1 VVAWILYIQFET
13 TFEAAMDYFA
23 KRRTGPKAKKTQGV
37 GGASQRRYI
46 EYFSKAM
53 RYGGYRDN
61 KLRLMKVRLHT
72 CPHMDV
78 DKGCDP
84 WITIE
89 QGGSEQQGGKVIF
102 KSTDSEA
109 AAPEALQIQHMQKHD
124 MFRDFDIGIQVVGDL
139 RITLYDNDTMPPRDE
154 VACYVWLHT
163 GFVTSNPGAPGVD
176 SLDTLCGLPRFLSD
190 GECHDLNLPR
200 GSFSLKMRKHEI
212 DMAWSDKR
220 CRVFDTHFVME
231 FFFEKAPSDK
241 QAFELEGLKGTLAA
255 RNSSKDAATCSFPT
269 SQLGV
274 WKPFPTANLR
284 TRERTSRQK
293 GLNAA
298 TYQVSSEA
306 FTIQMSE
313 QEDSEFSLVPL
324 EENLCIDSG
333 PPVQHKEVQLHSLQL
348 ESLSSQGNIIQPV
361 VDDSQINS
369 QHNKLLKMHTS
380 SGSITGLG
388 IRRFLSNKVRAMVS
402 LNKKRFQQDG
412 FDLDLTYITPRL
424 IAMGYPAA
432 TGIEGQYRNSGDD
445 VYRFFQTRHS
455 GHFKIVNLV
464 AERGY
469 DLTLYHGSVA
479 LYGFRDHDAPALE
492 LLLPCC
498 AAMHRHLQAGSN
510 YIL

>member
-1 VVAWILYIQFET
+1 
-13 TFEAAMDYFA
+13 
-23 KRRTGPKAKKTQGV
+23 
-37 GGASQRRYI
+37 
-46 EYFSKAM
+46 
-53 RYGGYRDN
+53 
-61 KLRLMKVRLHT
+61 
-72 CPHMDV
+72 
-78 DKGCDP
+78 
-84 WITIE
+84 
-89 QGGSEQQGGKVIF
+89 
-102 KSTDSEA
+102 
-109 AAPEALQIQHMQKHD
+109 
-124 MFRDFDIGIQVVGDL
+124 
-139 RITLYDNDTMPPRDE
+139 
-154 VACYVWLHT
+154 
-163 GFVTSNPGAPGVD
+163 
-176 SLDTLCGLPRFLSD
+176 
-190 GECHDLNLPR
+190 
-200 GSFSLKMRKHEI
+200 
-212 DMAWSDKR
+212 
-220 CRVFDTHFVME
+220 
-231 FFFEKAPSDK
+231 
-241 QAFELEGLKGTLAA
+241 
-255 RNSSKDAATCSFPT
+255 
-269 SQLGV
+269 
-274 WKPFPTANLR
+274 
-284 TRERTSRQK
+284 
-293 GLNAA
+293 
-298 TYQVSSEA
+298 
-306 FTIQMSE
+306 MSE